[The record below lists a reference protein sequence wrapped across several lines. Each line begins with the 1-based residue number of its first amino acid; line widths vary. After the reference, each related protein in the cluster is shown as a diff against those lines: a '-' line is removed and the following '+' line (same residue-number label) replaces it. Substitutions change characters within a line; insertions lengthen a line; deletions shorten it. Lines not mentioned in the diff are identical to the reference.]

1 MNLKD
6 WINDWPYDLPDD
18 IAITGLCLDTRVL
31 QPGQAFIALAGWQ
44 FDGHQFIEQAI
55 ELGASVVLAE
65 ADQLSMEW
73 RNQTLILNWPKIRQ
87 YLSELAARFYNP
99 QGQSLDIIGVTGT
112 NGKTS
117 IAYLLSQALQQ
128 AHYRCAYSGTLGQGH
143 PHQLQ
148 STTYGMTTPDAIETQ
163 RLLADWHKQDYSHV
177 AMEVSSHGLALGRVN
192 AVPFRGAIF
201 SNLSHDHLDFHA
213 SVDDYVAAKAKL
225 FAYDSLQ
232 YMVLN
237 ADDTHSESM
246 RQAQAHQQVDICY
259 YSIQTSIPEY
269 ADAFVHVLDY
279 RLGVDGIQARLDSS
293 WGQGQL
299 QSPLLGHFNL
309 SNLLAV
315 LCCLC
320 MEGIPWGQSLA
331 IISNC
336 QPVHARMETIRRTGW
351 PTIIIDYAHTPDAL
365 EQMLK
370 AVRYLTPGQV
380 HCLFGCG
387 GDRDRQKR
395 PWMGQVASQ
404 YADAIWLTTDNPRS
418 ESPQAIID
426 DIHQGVANKVPCHVE
441 LDRLNAIN
449 SALKSADSH
458 DVVVVAGKGHER
470 YRDSQGHK
478 VDFSD
483 IDAIY
488 SCLDNTTP

>member
-1 MNLKD
+1 MKLKD

-18 IAITGLCLDTRVL
+18 IDMTGLCLDTRTL
-31 QPGQAFIALAGWQ
+31 QPGQAFIALSGWQ
-44 FDGHQFIEQAI
+44 FDGRQFIGQAI
-55 ELGASVVLAE
+55 EMGASVVLAE
-65 ADQLSMEW
+65 ADELSMAW
-73 RNQTLILNWPKIRQ
+73 SDQTPILYWPTIRQ
-87 YLSELAARFYNP
+87 NLSSLAARFYNP

-117 IAYLLSQALQQ
+117 IAYLLSQALYQ
-128 AHYRCAYSGTLGQGH
+128 AYYRCAYSGTLGQGH
-143 PHQLQ
+143 PHQLL

-163 RLLADWHKQDYSHV
+163 RLLADWQAKYYSHV
-177 AMEVSSHGLALGRVN
+177 AMEVSSHGLALDRVKS
-192 AVPFRGAIF
+192 VPFKGAIF

-213 SVDDYVAAKAKL
+213 SVEEYIAAKAKL

-237 ADDTHSESM
+237 ADDCHSELM
-246 RQAQAHQQVDICY
+246 HQAQAHQQMSVCY
-259 YSIQTSIPEY
+259 YSIQASVPEL
-269 ADAFVHVLDY
+269 ADRFIRVVDY
-279 RLGVDGIQARLDSS
+279 QLGIDGIQATLDSS

-299 QSPLLGHFNL
+299 QSPLLGGFNL
-309 SNLLAV
+309 ANLLAV
-315 LCCLC
+315 LSTLC

-331 IISNC
+331 IISDC
-336 QPVHARMETIRRTGW
+336 QPVPARMETIRRTGW
-351 PTIIIDYAHTPDAL
+351 PTIVIDYAHTPDAL
-365 EQMLK
+365 EQMLR

-426 DIHQGVANKVPCHVE
+426 DIRQGMTNHVPCYVD
-441 LDRLNAIN
+441 LGRLNAIKR
-449 SALKSADSH
+449 ALKSADTH
-458 DVVVVAGKGHER
+458 DVVVVAGKGREC
-470 YRDSQGHK
+470 YRDSKGDK
-478 VDFSD
+478 IAFSD
-483 IDAIY
+483 VDAIH
-488 SCLDNTTP
+488 SCLDDATP